1 MLGSN
6 NDYIEVYR
14 KYMSEINYINKSI
27 RAFKLKKS
35 RIIKKEIFASHD
47 EVVKLE
53 KSLYDRFS
61 DSKYV
66 ADDVNKNKDKLK
78 SEVNDITKDIEG
90 EATSKTDGS
99 IVEGNSIDNSQK
111 SIELNSIENTNDII
125 DDNLSSSL
133 FSDEADDFILDKLD
147 IIGAEDSKNLDSR
160 EKIQS
165 SNDSTIEDVDL
176 DDNLIDTD
184 IIDDEN
190 LFTNEDLGLDDEVI
204 NPDLLTEQL
213 DSEKNIIEI
222 EDIDS
227 DVIDGYELDGDTL
240 GRGTDLNIQSK
251 REYTADHKPVIDS
264 SLVNE
269 KIYEFTNGDVY
280 IGAIVNGNMD
290 GMGSYIFDP
299 KQGLDT
305 MGNVEYIG
313 EFKDNIREG
322 GGTFIYKNGNEY
334 IGNFSDNI
342 SNGIGRMKYKN
353 GDEYLGHW
361 KNGKKDGH
369 GIYTWRDGSI
379 YIGDF
384 SNSKMQGHGIC
395 YDSNG
400 DLVYE
405 GEWKDNLLDGRGIY
419 IWDDGKYYEGEFK
432 KGKKHGDGKFYVN
445 DELIFEGSWRQ
456 DKPYVFNK
464 SFEELFKLLAE

>member
-1 MLGSN
+1 MLGSS
-6 NDYIEVYR
+6 NDYIDVYR
-14 KYMSEINYINKSI
+14 KYMSEINYINKNI

-47 EVVKLE
+47 EVVALE
-53 KSLYDRFS
+53 KSLYERFS
-61 DSKYV
+61 GYKSEIDNVVKNNNEVNENNASEEITISKAENSNGEGQNDSK
-66 ADDVNKNKDKLK
+66 
-78 SEVNDITKDIEG
+78 NDQL
-90 EATSKTDGS
+90 
-99 IVEGNSIDNSQK
+99 N
-111 SIELNSIENTNDII
+111 IELNNEEDTNDII
-125 DDNLSSSL
+125 DGMSSSL
-133 FSDEADDFILDKLD
+133 FSDEEDDFILDKLD
-147 IIGAEDSKNLDSR
+147 IVSKGETETINSNKNTQSSGDSKDETANSADIFLDA
-160 EKIQS
+160 
-165 SNDSTIEDVDL
+165 DA
-176 DDNLIDTD
+176 
-184 IIDDEN
+184 IDDEN
-190 LFTNEDLGLDDEVI
+190 LFTNEDLGLDDDIFGDYIINDQLNKGKVI
-204 NPDLLTEQL
+204 DNDL
-213 DSEKNIIEI
+213 
-222 EDIDS
+222 
-227 DVIDGYELDGDTL
+227 IDGYELDGDTL
-240 GRGTDLNIQSK
+240 GREMTLNAQNNLQY
-251 REYTADHKPVIDS
+251 RGDHKPVIDS

-280 IGAIVNGNMD
+280 IGAIVDGNMD

-299 KQGLDT
+299 KQGLDI

-313 EFKDNIREG
+313 EFKENIREG

-353 GDEYLGHW
+353 GDEYLGYW
-361 KNGKKDGH
+361 KNGKKHGH

-379 YIGDF
+379 YIGEF
-384 SNSKMQGHGIC
+384 ANSKMQGHGVC

-405 GEWKDNLLDGRGIY
+405 GEWKNNLLDGRGIY

-445 DELIFEGSWRQ
+445 DELIFEGSWKQ